1 MVRRSRARAVLAA
14 IGGVGA
20 TLVLTLVVVIALLS
34 TGGTNHVTKNAPLIA
49 AVIALGGVGTAQM
62 VSIALEAR
70 RSHEAALQNY
80 LEQVGELL
88 TDKELLEANLG
99 DKLST
104 VARAQTLAVLEGL
117 DPHRKRILLQFLF
130 ESGLINKGKPVVS
143 LLFANL
149 REAALSRT
157 FLVKANLN
165 GAELRGADLSNADL
179 TDTDLS
185 TAPWSIAEGR
195 EGSGRVP
202 VNLREADLSR
212 STLERANLHKAEL
225 RGADLSGAD
234 LTDTDLSEANLSGA
248 KGVTNE
254 QLSAAISLEGATM
267 PDGQTLKSDDNP
279 DGQSFDD
286 WLKHKKAREEGE

>member
-149 REAALSRT
+149 REAALS
-157 FLVKANLN
+157 
-165 GAELRGADLSNADL
+165 
-179 TDTDLS
+179 

-195 EGSGRVP
+195 GGWGRVP
-202 VNLREADLSR
+202 TNLREADLSR

-225 RGADLSGAD
+225 RGADL
-234 LTDTDLSEANLSGA
+234 
-248 KGVTNE
+248 
-254 QLSAAISLEGATM
+254 
-267 PDGQTLKSDDNP
+267 
-279 DGQSFDD
+279 
-286 WLKHKKAREEGE
+286 